1 MSEAQ
6 FEAVYR
12 SSNAVHLRIP
22 KSTGASNQR
31 LLAASLK
38 EILKMFAG
46 LPV

>member
-1 MSEAQ
+1 MPFIEVLTPSICVSLA
-6 FEAVYR
+6 
-12 SSNAVHLRIP
+12 